1 MARMP
6 RPLRLRPAPLVIAAA
21 FVALAALSSPALA
34 VHIQEVRSPG
44 GIAAWLV
51 EEHGIPLVALEATFR
66 GGAALDPPG
75 KEGLANMAATLLDEG
90 AGDLDS
96 QAYHARL
103 EDLSIRLGADAGRD
117 DLTIGLQTLKA
128 NEAEAFR
135 LLALALTAPRFD
147 ADAVTRV
154 RGQIEAE
161 LGRESDEPHAVAS
174 RTFWRTLFPDHPYG
188 RPAAGTPESVARIAV
203 EDLRTVAKS
212 RLARGNLVIG
222 VVGDITA
229 AELAPLLDRTFGA
242 LPADSAAAE
251 PTEVRPEAG
260 GQATI
265 VERDVP
271 QSTVLFGQR
280 GPKRENP
287 EWYAAEVVIH
297 ILGGG
302 TTSRLFQEVR
312 EKRGLAYSVWTAL
325 APLDHAGL
333 IQGGLGTENAH
344 VDESIERIRAEF
356 RRLRDEGPTQ
366 AELDAAK
373 TYLTGSFPLRFD
385 STAHTARILVAMQL
399 DHLGID
405 YIERHDGLIAAVT
418 LDEARKFARETLDPD
433 HLTFIVVG
441 KPGKGNPS

>member
-96 QAYHARL
+96 QTYHARL
-103 EDLSIRLGADAGRD
+103 EDLTIR
-117 DLTIGLQTLKA
+117 LQTLKA

-161 LGRESDEPHAVAS
+161 LARESDEPHAVAS

-188 RPAAGTPESVARIAV
+188 RPAA
-203 EDLRTVAKS
+203 
-212 RLARGNLVIG
+212 
-222 VVGDITA
+222 
-229 AELAPLLDRTFGA
+229 
-242 LPADSAAAE
+242 
-251 PTEVRPEAG
+251 
-260 GQATI
+260 
-265 VERDVP
+265 
-271 QSTVLFGQR
+271 
-280 GPKRENP
+280 
-287 EWYAAEVVIH
+287 
-297 ILGGG
+297 
-302 TTSRLFQEVR
+302 
-312 EKRGLAYSVWTAL
+312 
-325 APLDHAGL
+325 
-333 IQGGLGTENAH
+333 
-344 VDESIERIRAEF
+344 
-356 RRLRDEGPTQ
+356 
-366 AELDAAK
+366 
-373 TYLTGSFPLRFD
+373 
-385 STAHTARILVAMQL
+385 
-399 DHLGID
+399 
-405 YIERHDGLIAAVT
+405 
-418 LDEARKFARETLDPD
+418 
-433 HLTFIVVG
+433 
-441 KPGKGNPS
+441 